1 MWRGRVG
8 VSPIQIIQQQVEV
21 ARILSTDQTWPE
33 DYTTVHSQGTLVDA
47 NCAVVLMVIESG
59 SSDGGSIGSDSGR
72 K

>member
-8 VSPIQIIQQQVEV
+8 VSPIQIIQQQVEG

-47 NCAVVLMVIESG
+47 NCAIVLMVETG
-59 SSDGGSIGSDSGR
+59 SSDGGSVGSGSGS